1 MISKGR
7 HYIKKQRTDSSQNTL
22 PVSKVAV
29 FWVSSLGWESAVL
42 RSLLSFL
49 LSALEDL
56 SFEPLRNLLTN
67 EVWGL
72 VPPSEELF
80 FLVWLMVKLKE
91 VFLNK
96 TSSCCFLFSRI
107 SEKKI
112 GLSSLGGIRTSLY
125 GLWLLPFLLFLLL
138 VMFNIKIRMM

>member
-7 HYIKKQRTDSSQNTL
+7 HYIKKQRTDSSQNIL

-29 FWVSSLGWESAVL
+29 FWVSSLGRESAVL

-80 FLVWLMVKLKE
+80 FLV
-91 VFLNK
+91 
-96 TSSCCFLFSRI
+96 
-107 SEKKI
+107 
-112 GLSSLGGIRTSLY
+112 
-125 GLWLLPFLLFLLL
+125 
-138 VMFNIKIRMM
+138 